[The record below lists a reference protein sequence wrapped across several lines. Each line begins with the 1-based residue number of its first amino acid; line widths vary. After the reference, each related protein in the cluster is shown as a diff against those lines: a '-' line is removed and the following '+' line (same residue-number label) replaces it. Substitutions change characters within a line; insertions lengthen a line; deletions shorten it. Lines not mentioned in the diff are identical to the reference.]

1 MTLSFLP
8 LWLPVWIFSTF
19 GLALLAVYHHHRR
32 RHAALSRSTIDEA
45 RAFSE
50 PIASMKP
57 SGGGGGGVQLA
68 AFRAGDYLLHTLPLA
83 AKIYLLDMPR
93 T

>member
-8 LWLPVWIFSTF
+8 LWLPVWLFSTL

-32 RHAALSRSTIDEA
+32 RRFSMSRSLIDDA
-45 RAFSE
+45 ATHTE
-50 PIASMKP
+50 PIASMKTKQNA
-57 SGGGGGGVQLA
+57 VQLS

-83 AKIYLLDMPR
+83 LKYWMIDLPR
-93 T
+93 G